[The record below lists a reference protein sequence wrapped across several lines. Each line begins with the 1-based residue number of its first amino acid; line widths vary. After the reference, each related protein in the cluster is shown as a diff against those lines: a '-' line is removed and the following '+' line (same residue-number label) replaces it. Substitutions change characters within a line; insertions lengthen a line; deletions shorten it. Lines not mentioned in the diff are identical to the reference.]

1 MTFFPLG
8 WEPTGNVGSHFGCRD
23 RSLMLVEA
31 THEHSM
37 HYRKC
42 TWLVHV
48 IVADADTLTCQRQLA
63 GSLLLSRVYA
73 LDLP

>member
-1 MTFFPLG
+1 
-8 WEPTGNVGSHFGCRD
+8 
-23 RSLMLVEA
+23 MLVEA
-31 THEHSM
+31 THGHSM